1 MNKKRVLIAVG
12 IIILL
17 LLIIFIISIARKY
30 IIINKLAETKEEFFS
45 SNNYSYC
52 FVPDA
57 DKNIT
62 CEYSY
67 KDGKSMQIWKTGD
80 NVDSIIWY
88 DKDTKEKIVIDN
100 GNSTATITRGQNE
113 EALPVTV
120 ANTILS
126 SVLPESMMDKI
137 KIALTFSINTKEID
151 NENCY
156 ILQPFVGVVSNTYY
170 FNKENETIT
179 KTLMGETG
187 KIEFRNWVLNA
198 VTDEDV
204 SRPSLTGYNLTYN
217 A

>member
-1 MNKKRVLIAVG
+1 
-12 IIILL
+12 
-17 LLIIFIISIARKY
+17 
-30 IIINKLAETKEEFFS
+30 
-45 SNNYSYC
+45 
-52 FVPDA
+52 
-57 DKNIT
+57 
-62 CEYSY
+62 
-67 KDGKSMQIWKTGD
+67 
-80 NVDSIIWY
+80 
-88 DKDTKEKIVIDN
+88 
-100 GNSTATITRGQNE
+100 
-113 EALPVTV
+113 
-120 ANTILS
+120 
-126 SVLPESMMDKI
+126 MDKI

-217 A
+217 E